1 MCGCDRIALAPPSGW
16 RCSTG
21 TQSRS
26 PETEQ
31 IETER
36 DYRVVLGSVQV
47 KIYHQHL
54 WNITDY

>member
-1 MCGCDRIALAPPSGW
+1 MSFVRKRRECGCDRIALAPPSGW

-31 IETER
+31 SETER
-36 DYRVVLGSVQV
+36 D
-47 KIYHQHL
+47 
-54 WNITDY
+54 